1 VEYEEA
7 FPTNWAEMK
16 QAGTPDIYT
25 FGQLPHYVD
34 TDAGV
39 NLVQSCA
46 ILRHIG
52 RTRKAYG
59 STEAEMARVDVAI
72 DGISDLRRSYSK
84 LVYQDNLAA
93 EPLAA
98 FKTGI
103 LAAGT
108 GWIPLLERFLAANPA
123 GPAFLVGSS
132 VTIADYALFDLLNT
146 ILRTVPDVLA
156 SAPGLAVWY
165 AGIAGRAGIKSYIES
180 NPAHREKANGNGL
193 G

>member
-1 VEYEEA
+1 
-7 FPTNWAEMK
+7 
-16 QAGTPDIYT
+16 
-25 FGQLPHYVD
+25 
-34 TDAGV
+34 
-39 NLVQSCA
+39 
-46 ILRHIG
+46 
-52 RTRKAYG
+52 
-59 STEAEMARVDVAI
+59 MARVDVAI

-156 SAPGLAVWY
+156 SAPGLAAWY